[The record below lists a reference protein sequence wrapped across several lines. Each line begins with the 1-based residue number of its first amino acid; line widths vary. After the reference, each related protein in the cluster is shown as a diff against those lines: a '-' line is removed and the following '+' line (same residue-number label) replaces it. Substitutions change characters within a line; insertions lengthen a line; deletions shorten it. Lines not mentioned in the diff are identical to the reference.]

1 MMEIWTIGGG
11 EYIVNVFN
19 AVSAWTGGGGFRSLL
34 RVVMVM
40 GLIYSLLVVAF
51 SLNWRAWLNWFLGAT
66 LMYGARIVPTTTVKI
81 TDRLNPGLAPATVA
95 NVPVGLALIAS
106 VSSRAGDWLTQ
117 TAETVFVMPG
127 ALQMSNNG
135 MIYGARL
142 WDRTREFKIRDPRIS
157 ANLEEY
163 YKQCLFYDI
172 LLGFKSFDAI
182 ATSNDI
188 LTDMGPGSPARG
200 MKWIPDAGA
209 PTIVTCQT
217 GYTNLQTGLITYAD
231 TQLEEEGRKMFP
243 GLTPALAR
251 AKLVADLPVIANQ
264 FHGSS
269 QTAQQIFHQR
279 SLVSAFL
286 EARAN
291 LGAADGDTFAMLRA
305 EEQARNTYT
314 SIAQQAMTWV
324 PLLNI
329 VLTVVFYAMFPV
341 IFPLFLIPRS
351 GVSALKG
358 YFTGFFYLAAWGP
371 LYVVLHMFIMD
382 RASDA
387 LNATAPGG
395 ITMAGMA
402 GIDAVN
408 ADTATIAGFLMMSI
422 PFLAAGMARGAMAVS
437 SQATSMLAPAQSAA
451 EAAAVERTTGNYSYG
466 NESFMNLSSFN
477 RQSDQWNTAP
487 SYTGGAAVQST
498 VNSNGSFTKTMA
510 DGSTVFDTSPA
521 MSRLAF
527 GASLSQFNNAERQ
540 QTLSELET
548 ARNTLTNERS
558 RAVSLLDRSSSRQTT
573 GVRNSS
579 GSESSSG
586 FRSSENRQSFDNQSF
601 EARDG
606 VSESERITSSQGN
619 QQTNTDRMETTRGGS
634 LGVGGTVG
642 RGNSGGRAGR
652 GSGVGLSG
660 NAQAGVSGGR
670 YRTDAVDR
678 GERKDQSQGFDSSTS
693 DNRTNGSN
701 VTQDSG
707 SYSQSGSFSRS
718 EGYSDNSF
726 SRERAL
732 EEIRRIDQRIAAIDE
747 LSTSLSNNT
756 STREGVGSNVNFDMS
771 QIVASRYQDKAAEM
785 GITAPSL
792 ARTDYS
798 PQEQAAY
805 EVVAREII
813 RDYYDQRTAPYRDL
827 IPDKGSVVGNV
838 SGPGEFSEASLRA
851 GGPSR
856 PQGGRRNLAEG
867 SRDSSIGDR
876 ISEGNERLGERYET
890 NGSRYGDRRRQFDED
905 RGGRGGAD
913 DRFNERFY
921 DRDQRERNAVQRR
934 LRGDKD

>member
-66 LMYGARIVPTTTVKI
+66 LMYGALIVPTTTVKI

-558 RAVSLLDRSSSRQTT
+558 RAVSLLDRRSSRQTT

-579 GSESSSG
+579 GRASSSG